1 MNCKPGDLAMV
12 VRNVY
17 AVFGCNY
24 IGTPVEVT
32 IPYKTEIFGLDA
44 WKLRHRVKCPGCG
57 VMLDAMYD
65 ADLQPI
71 RGPRVG
77 ADEPARID
85 KPEEVTA

>member
-1 MNCKPGDLAMV
+1 MNCKPGDLAVV
-12 VRNVY
+12 VRNAY

-44 WKLRHRVKCPGCG
+44 WKLRHSVKCPGCG
-57 VMLDAMYD
+57 AMLDAMYD

-71 RGPRVG
+71 RGQRAG
-77 ADEPARID
+77 IEDSMRIE
-85 KPEEVTA
+85 KPEEVIA